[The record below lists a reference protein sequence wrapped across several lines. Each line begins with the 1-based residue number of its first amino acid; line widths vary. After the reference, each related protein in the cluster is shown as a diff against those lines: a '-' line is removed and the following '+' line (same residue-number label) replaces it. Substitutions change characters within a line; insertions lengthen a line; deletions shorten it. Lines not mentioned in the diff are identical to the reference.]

1 MIEKITCKLS
11 VFIITCLSIMLV
23 AGCAEEQIKAP
34 DMTGQSAGNISR
46 SSSDLNGSQVSA
58 GESGARIEQLEQ
70 GNAARK
76 LANEIKQFES
86 SSIYFAFDKADLTP
100 EAMKNLEQKADW
112 LLNHP
117 SYSVRVEGNCD
128 ERGST
133 EYNLALGQRR
143 ANVAA
148 KYLEALGVSS
158 DRIKTIS
165 YGEENPVDPGHNEKA
180 WAKNRRDDFRL
191 IK

>member
-1 MIEKITCKLS
+1 MEKFIHRLF
-11 VFIITCLSIMLV
+11 VFVIACSSIMLV
-23 AGCAEEQIKAP
+23 TGCAEKQVKVP
-34 DMTGQSAGNISR
+34 PVTGQASENVSQG
-46 SSSDLNGSQVSA
+46 SSGFNESQVS

-70 GNAARK
+70 IKAAKK
-76 LANEIKQFES
+76 LEEDIKQFES
-86 SSIYFAFDKADLTP
+86 SSIYFAFDRADLTP
-100 EAMKNLEQKADW
+100 EAMKNLEHKADW

-117 SYSVRVEGNCD
+117 SYSVRIEGNCD

-143 ANVAA
+143 ANAAA
-148 KYLEALGVSS
+148 KYLEILGVGR

-165 YGEENPVDPGHNEKA
+165 YGEENPVDPRHNEEA